1 MEEKNARHMAEIVA
15 ASWLPGALFGVH
27 FGVLLFFLN
36 PSLPFSG
43 WTALRALLLNALL
56 FGTLGSLVTL
66 PWTRRRRHRA
76 LRFLPWA
83 ITFVQGIA
91 AAFCWIHASHYAY
104 FLPGGINVRLIKG
117 AILLSVS
124 ALICFYT
131 ALLHSV
137 ANRGYGTRSRVA
149 FWVLSILSVVVIS
162 ERRLA
167 YSPPQNPAL
176 SPESALLD
184 PLPPSLP
191 PSTRLLVVGIESA
204 TLDAILPLKEQG
216 ALPFFS
222 RLIEEGSSA
231 RLASLRP
238 NNQGSLWTTLS
249 TGKLPYKH
257 GILASKRRVAPLLGS
272 DALLELTPLS
282 PMNLF
287 AQLWGGSQPVN
298 GNQLK
303 VLPLWKLLARL
314 DVPVGVV
321 GWPLSSPVEP
331 PEPVGL
337 QFLLS
342 NRYFFEAKAERTA
355 WPAEIEARARLFRLR
370 TADLDPALL
379 ETFGTP
385 PPGGVASAVAEDL
398 WRSSLTSFFLDQ
410 EESPEV
416 VFLLLPGL
424 RKVSRLYFGGY
435 VAAEFE
441 GKQRSPYEEAA
452 LAVRAYYAWLDS
464 TLAALWE
471 QQGSGIMAVVSA
483 HGAEASTGWRWLRA
497 EFSQRRSLK
506 ADFHRSPD
514 GVLLLYGEG
523 VKAKTRLRSAE
534 LVDVTPT
541 LLFALGLPI
550 ARDLDGRVL
559 RDAFEPAFLNRQPLT
574 FVPSYETI
582 LVPEQ
587 GLDDIDT
594 DADTGNTGDTG

>member
-1 MEEKNARHMAEIVA
+1 MEEKNARHMAEIIA
-15 ASWLPGALFGVH
+15 ASWLPGALFGLH
-27 FGVLLFFLN
+27 FAVLLFFLN
-36 PSLPFSG
+36 PSLPFAG
-43 WTALRALLLNALL
+43 WSAVRALLLNGLL

-66 PWTRRRRHRA
+66 PWTRRHRSRA
-76 LRFLPWA
+76 VRFLPWA
-83 ITFVQGIA
+83 VTFVQGIA
-91 AAFCWIHASHYAY
+91 AAFCWVHASHYAY
-104 FLPGGINVRLIKG
+104 FLPSGINERLIKG
-117 AILLSVS
+117 AALLSVF

-137 ANRGYGTRSRVA
+137 ANRRYGIRSRLA
-149 FWVLSILSVVVIS
+149 FWLLSILSVVVIS
-162 ERRLA
+162 ERLLA
-167 YSPPQNPAL
+167 YSPPQNPTH

-184 PLPPSLP
+184 PLPPS
-191 PSTRLLVVGIESA
+191 TRLLVVGVESA

-257 GILASKRRVAPLLGS
+257 GILASKRRVAPLLSS

-287 AQLWGGSQPVN
+287 SQLWGASQPVN
-298 GNQLK
+298 ASQLK
-303 VLPLWKLLARL
+303 VLPLWSLLARL

-321 GWPLSSPVEP
+321 GWPLSSPIEP
-331 PEPVGL
+331 PEPAGL
-337 QFLLS
+337 RFLLS
-342 NRYFFEAKAERTA
+342 NRYFFEAKASRAA

-385 PPGGVASAVAEDL
+385 PPNGVASAVAEDL

-410 EESPEV
+410 AESPEV
-416 VFLLLPGL
+416 VFVLLPGL

-435 VAAEFE
+435 VASEFE

-452 LAVRAYYAWLDS
+452 LAVRAYYSWLDS

-471 QQGSGIMAVVSA
+471 QQGSGIIAVVSA

-523 VKAKTRLRSAE
+523 VKANTRLRSAE

-559 RDAFEPAFLNRQPLT
+559 RDAFEPTFLNRQPLA
-574 FVPSYETI
+574 FVPSYET
-582 LVPEQ
+582 LPAPEQ
-587 GLDDIDT
+587 ELDDT
-594 DADTGNTGDTG
+594 DNPD